1 VLYTAEL
8 RRRPDGRIVASA
20 AASSMLLDA
29 AVRPIKARAS
39 RESENA
45 LAITVG
51 AARGADCGHAR

>member
-1 VLYTAEL
+1 
-8 RRRPDGRIVASA
+8 
-20 AASSMLLDA
+20 MLLDA